1 MRLCGINFS
10 NPFGGIAQEQP
21 NPAVAQPQPQPPRQ
35 TPLGNTLRELAWLG
49 NKLSVLLAHQTAP
62 LAMAAMVQ
70 YIQLISKNAPKPPL
84 PLESRNYLTCQQI
97 LNNTSLIAPS
107 SGAGAPSGA
116 GGGSIITILGVPH
129 VVTPAAINDCRI
141 ISAFLEATHLTAQLD
156 VEIDQRGI
164 DQSYRFAEIGLA
176 ITTAAVGAM
185 FAVSYLFNKLAYC
198 VDRVT
203 SDANE
208 WTGATFRKAAKCLAA
223 FGMVGTVAEGFVAFM
238 CEDIAREHA
247 VDGFDPSRLN
257 AWNPAKYRHDR
268 IARAD
273 AQHNTKLVCWS
284 MACNVVLGVAV
295 VPLWL
300 NKVGKDY
307 IARETEEA
315 AARRRAADEASVPV

>member
-21 NPAVAQPQPQPPRQ
+21 NPAAAQPQPPRP
-35 TPLGNTLRELAWLG
+35 TPLGDTLRELSWLG

-164 DQSYRFAEIGLA
+164 DQSYRFAELGLA

-185 FAVSYLFNKLAYC
+185 FAVPYLFNKLAYC

-223 FGMVGTVAEGFVAFM
+223 FGLVGTVVEGFVASVY
-238 CEDIAREHA
+238 EGIARDHA
-247 VDGFDPSRLN
+247 VDEFDPSRLN

-273 AQHNTKLVCWS
+273 AQRKTQLALWS
-284 MACNVVLGVAV
+284 MACNVVLGVVV

-300 NKVGKDY
+300 NKEGKNH

-315 AARRRAADEASVPV
+315 AARLQAAADAIVPV